1 MRLRSRARGIRRLR
15 NMVFGVGSTTK
26 RQEGSFWR
34 CSKKYRVWF
43 VEGTEISENRGL
55 AHSSSPMLRPLR
67 RGKGSNN
74 YVLALYAL
82 PNGFRFV
89 AYYQPIDYR
98 RHMAVAL
105 NARQLAI

>member
-1 MRLRSRARGIRRLR
+1 
-15 NMVFGVGSTTK
+15 
-26 RQEGSFWR
+26 
-34 CSKKYRVWF
+34 
-43 VEGTEISENRGL
+43 
-55 AHSSSPMLRPLR
+55 MLRPLR